1 MSFLKIYEKNV
12 PIVINIRE
20 HTWRT
25 EDGVSS
31 LQLFSCSDEEA
42 DSRIALHVSKSSGNV
57 VIVA

>member
-1 MSFLKIYEKNV
+1 MNFLKIYEKNV

-42 DSRIALHVSKSSGNV
+42 DSRIALMFQNPVEML
-57 VIVA
+57 

>member
-1 MSFLKIYEKNV
+1 MKKNV

-42 DSRIALHVSKSSGNV
+42 DSRIALHVSKPSGNV